1 MKINWLKVYLVVMFP
16 MALALALLEPLWLE
30 IKRIYVN
37 SELVK
42 NYRLSYR
49 DFVELYRKEFG
60 DE

>member
-1 MKINWLKVYLVVMFP
+1 MFP
-16 MALALALLEPLWLE
+16 IALALAVFEPLWLE
-30 IKRIYVN
+30 IKRIYVDN
-37 SELVK
+37 ELVK